1 MHHQSGAI
9 NEQLAELEQTYLKT
23 GDVTADPESGTE
35 IGSNPMERS
44 MENERTEPWIDRR
57 PILNQASPSG
67 QQPSRDR

>member
-44 MENERTEPWIDRR
+44 MENE
-57 PILNQASPSG
+57 G
-67 QQPSRDR
+67 PSRGSTDAPF